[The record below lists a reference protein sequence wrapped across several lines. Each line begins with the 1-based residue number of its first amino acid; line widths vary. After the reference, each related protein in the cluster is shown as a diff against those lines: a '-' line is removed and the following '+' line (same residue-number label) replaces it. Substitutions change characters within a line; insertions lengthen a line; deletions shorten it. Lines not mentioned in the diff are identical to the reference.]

1 MPRIRSSRRRD
12 LRERREA
19 GETNPRAP
27 FVGYHA
33 IRPTHVD
40 SYGLRYEIPVNPP
53 LNQSIKV
60 SMYFPSDDQ
69 TARRCDGCARSH
81 QKSRRKCSAN
91 PGVSIFGTFLYFD
104 NKLTVKKSGRE
115 SVILEGNQWVD
126 PPCNPGEVVK
136 FHSMTHEPG
145 AYYKGVLEELVVH
158 FEASKS
164 GEATITFRG

>member
-1 MPRIRSSRRRD
+1 VVSIRRRCWRTNLLTFESVHEYIIRKMPRIRSSRRRD

-19 GETNPRAP
+19 GEINPRAP

-91 PGVSIFGTFLYFD
+91 PGVSIFWDLSLF
-104 NKLTVKKSGRE
+104 
-115 SVILEGNQWVD
+115 
-126 PPCNPGEVVK
+126 
-136 FHSMTHEPG
+136 
-145 AYYKGVLEELVVH
+145 
-158 FEASKS
+158 
-164 GEATITFRG
+164 